1 MSTSLTSVSD
11 ILSIIKKLPVKDK
24 IALGKAIDQ
33 DVLVE
38 RAKKLDKSIR
48 ANNISMLDIVAETKA
63 ARYERKRL
71 RP

>member
-24 IALGKAIDQ
+24 IALSKAIDQ
-33 DVLVE
+33 EVLVE

-48 ANNISMLDIVAETKA
+48 ANNISMLDIVTETKA

>member
-38 RAKKLDKSIR
+38 RAKILDKSIR
-48 ANNISMLDIVAETKA
+48 ANNISMLDIVAETKV